1 MIYTAN
7 DYVKAA
13 FGWIM
18 FITVVI
24 LPNLHSFLS
33 PNQEELLLWE
43 RAIRTVTFQ
52 PQQSPYENW
61 ARPAL
66 WMWIPAK
73 TLYHTF
79 AAFTHV
85 ISQIKLHTSAAEKY
99 ENFTELTKR
108 WTRFKE
114 MAHEQKFQYCDAL
127 ELGKSNFFTV
137 HNPFAHGPWPHNQFL
152 QSIILVKLKALQI
165 RANIYVV
172 YYGIFS
178 KSRLKF
184 VMMEDALQYG
194 TQDCFKSISPKY
206 TNIPFKIK

>member
-1 MIYTAN
+1 MCFLIPDMIYTVN

-61 ARPAL
+61 ARPQL

-85 ISQIKLHTSAAEKY
+85 ISQVKLHTSAAEKY
-99 ENFTELTKR
+99 ENYIELDKR
-108 WTRFKE
+108 WGRFKE
-114 MAHEQKFQYCDAL
+114 ISHEQKFQYCDSL
-127 ELGKSNFFTV
+127 ELGKSSFYGPV
-137 HNPFAHGPWPHNQFL
+137 ALICPFSD
-152 QSIILVKLKALQI
+152 SI
-165 RANIYVV
+165 
-172 YYGIFS
+172 
-178 KSRLKF
+178 
-184 VMMEDALQYG
+184 G
-194 TQDCFKSISPKY
+194 TDNNK
-206 TNIPFKIK
+206 N